1 MTTLWHG
8 FDMATMVGGQY
19 NLQANAA
26 IATQA
31 GKIVWLGDLNDTP
44 ESILG
49 HAERQDLGGGLVT
62 PGLIDCHSH
71 IVFGGNRSGEFE
83 MRMQGADYAAIAKAG
98 GGIVSTVTATREATE
113 DELFE
118 QASRRLKS
126 LMADGVTSSEI
137 KSGYGLDEANELK
150 MLRVARRLGD
160 EFPINVRTSCLAA
173 HALPKEYA
181 GRDDD
186 YIDLVCEYI
195 LPAVAK
201 AGLADAVDGFCEG
214 IAFSPAQMERVF
226 NKAQALGLPVKLHAE
241 QLSDLG
247 GAAMAAGFGALS
259 VDHLEYL
266 NAQDIPAI
274 KQAGSVAVILPG
286 AFYSLRET
294 QLPPIAALREAGVPM
309 AIASDANPGSAPVL
323 SLRLMMNMGC
333 VLFGMRPEETLAG
346 ATCHGAR
353 ALGLQASHGQL
364 AVGMAADF
372 VCWDVTGP
380 ADLSYWQGGQLVKQR
395 VLAGNQT

>member
-19 NLQANAA
+19 NLVADAA
-26 IATQA
+26 MVTEA
-31 GKIVWLGDLNDTP
+31 GKITWLGKVADAPAAD
-44 ESILG
+44 IK
-49 HAERQDLGGGLVT
+49 QDMGGGLVT

-113 DELFE
+113 DALFE

-126 LMADGVTSSEI
+126 LMADGVTSIEI
-137 KSGYGLDEANELK
+137 KSGYGLDEDNELK

-160 EFPINVRTSCLAA
+160 EFSINVRTSCLAA

-195 LPAVAK
+195 LPAVAQ
-201 AGLADAVDGFCEG
+201 AGVADAVDGFCEG
-214 IAFSPAQMERVF
+214 IAFSAAQMERVF

-333 VLFGMRPEETLAG
+333 VLFGMTPEETLAG

-353 ALGLQASHGQL
+353 ALGLQDSHGHL

-380 ADLSYWQGGQLVKQR
+380 ADLSYWQGGQLMKQR
-395 VLAGNQT
+395 VLAGNLT

>member
-19 NLQANAA
+19 NLQSNAA

-31 GKIVWLGDLNDTP
+31 GKIVWLGNLDDAPKSLLAD
-44 ESILG
+44 
-49 HAERQDLGGGLVT
+49 AERYDFGGGLVT

-98 GGIVSTVTATREATE
+98 GGIVSTVTATREASE
-113 DELFE
+113 EELFE

-126 LMADGVTSSEI
+126 LMADGITTIEI

-160 EFPINVRTSCLAA
+160 EFPVNVRTSCLAA

-181 GRDDD
+181 GRDEE
-186 YIDLVCEYI
+186 YIDLVCEHI

-214 IAFSPAQMERVF
+214 IAFSPVQMERVF
-226 NKAQALGLPVKLHAE
+226 NKAQELGLPVKLHAE

-266 NAQDIPAI
+266 NEQDIPAI

-333 VLFGMRPEETLAG
+333 VLFGMTPEETLAG
-346 ATCHGAR
+346 ATCNGAR
-353 ALGLQASHGQL
+353 ALGMQDSHGVL
-364 AVGMAADF
+364 AVGMDADF

-395 VLAGNQT
+395 VQAGNLT

>member
-8 FDMATMVGGQY
+8 FDMATMRGGQY
-19 NLQANAA
+19 NLQKNGA

-31 GKIVWLGDLNDTP
+31 GEIVWLGDLNDAP
-44 ESILG
+44 ESILAD
-49 HAERQDLGGGLVT
+49 AERHDLGRGLVT

-98 GGIVSTVTATREATE
+98 GGIASTVTATREASE

-126 LMADGVTSSEI
+126 LMADGVTTIEI
-137 KSGYGLDEANELK
+137 KSGYGLDEATELK
-150 MLRVARRLGD
+150 MLRVARRLGN
-160 EFPINVRTSCLAA
+160 ELPVNVRTSCLAA
-173 HALPKEYA
+173 HALPKEYTE
-181 GRDDD
+181 RDDD
-186 YIDLVCEYI
+186 YISLVCDHI

-201 AGLADAVDGFCEG
+201 TALADAVDGFCEG

-266 NAQDIPAI
+266 NEQDIPVI

-294 QLPPIAALREAGVPM
+294 QLPPIQALREAGVPM

-333 VLFGMRPEETLAG
+333 VLFGMTPEETLAG

-353 ALGLQASHGQL
+353 ALGLQDCHGQL

-372 VCWDVTGP
+372 VCWDVTSP

-395 VLAGNQT
+395 VFAGSLT

>member
-44 ESILG
+44 QFILG

-126 LMADGVTSSEI
+126 LMADGVTSIEI

-181 GRDDD
+181 GRDDE

-195 LPAVAK
+195 LPAVAQ

-214 IAFSPAQMERVF
+214 IAFSAAQMERVF

-266 NAQDIPAI
+266 NAQDIAAI

-333 VLFGMRPEETLAG
+333 VLFGMTPEETLAG

-353 ALGLQASHGQL
+353 ALGLQDSHGQL

-395 VLAGNQT
+395 VLAGNLT

>member
-126 LMADGVTSSEI
+126 LMADGVTSIEI

-181 GRDDD
+181 GRDDE

-195 LPAVAK
+195 LPAVAQ

-333 VLFGMRPEETLAG
+333 VLFGMTPEETLAG

-353 ALGLQASHGQL
+353 ALGMQDSHGQL

-372 VCWDVTGP
+372 VCWDVTLP

-395 VLAGNQT
+395 VLAGNLT

>member
-118 QASRRLKS
+118 QASLRLKN
-126 LMADGVTSSEI
+126 LMADGVTSIEI

-181 GRDDD
+181 GRDDE

-195 LPAVAK
+195 LPAVAQ

-266 NAQDIPAI
+266 NAQDIAAI

-294 QLPPIAALREAGVPM
+294 QLPPIAALREASVPM

-333 VLFGMRPEETLAG
+333 VLFGMTPEETLAG

-353 ALGLQASHGQL
+353 ALGLQDSHGQL

-372 VCWDVTGP
+372 VCWDVTLP

-395 VLAGNQT
+395 VLAGNLT

>member
-19 NLQANAA
+19 NLVANAA
-26 IATQA
+26 MVTEA
-31 GKIVWLGDLNDTP
+31 GKITWLGTAA
-44 ESILG
+44 
-49 HAERQDLGGGLVT
+49 HAPAAAIKQDLGGGLVT

-71 IVFGGNRSGEFE
+71 IVFAGNRSGEFE

-98 GGIVSTVTATREATE
+98 GGIVSTVSATREASE
-113 DELFE
+113 DALFE

-126 LMADGVTSSEI
+126 LMADGVTSIEI
-137 KSGYGLDEANELK
+137 KSGYGLDQANELK
-150 MLRVARRLGD
+150 MLRVARRLGE
-160 EFPINVRTSCLAA
+160 EFPVNVRTSCLAA
-173 HALPKEYA
+173 HALPKEYS
-181 GRDDD
+181 GRDDE

-195 LPAVAK
+195 LPASAK
-201 AGLADAVDGFCEG
+201 AQLADAVDGFCEG
-214 IAFSPAQMERVF
+214 IAFSPTQMQRVF
-226 NKAQALGLPVKLHAE
+226 NKAQELGLPVKLHAE

-266 NAQDIPAI
+266 NEKDIAVI

-294 QLPPIAALREAGVPM
+294 QLPPIKALREAGVPM

-333 VLFGMRPEETLAG
+333 VLFGMTPEETLAG

-353 ALGLQASHGQL
+353 ALGMQDTHGQL

-395 VLAGNQT
+395 VVAGNLT